1 MRAAAAILGLAVG
14 WPAAAADVLGVGQM
28 LADPGSTVRV
38 PVRVRDLNASLL
50 NEGDGP
56 DNEIQ
61 SFAFQVVFPAL
72 HVDGIGFDHAGVT
85 AGRTAFFSQV
95 TPAAD
100 NLYVLKAFD
109 EGSNPLAF
117 TLDAPAPGNTIGELV
132 ILIDPTTPIGSSIP
146 LQLQSLNAAL
156 IDDSATESETVGNG
170 HLVLSHGL
178 VIVGPDAIFANSFE

>member
-1 MRAAAAILGLAVG
+1 MRATAAILGMALA
-14 WPAAAADVLGVGQM
+14 WPAPAADWLRVAQV

-38 PVRVRDLNASLL
+38 PVRVRDLGASLL

-56 DNEIQ
+56 DREIQ
-61 SFAFQVVFPAL
+61 SFAFQVVFPAT

-109 EGSNPLAF
+109 EASNPLAF

-132 ILIDPTTPIGSSIP
+132 VTIDPATPIGSAIP
-146 LQLQSLNAAL
+146 LQLQNFNAAL
-156 IDDSATESETVGNG
+156 IDDSATESETVANG
-170 HLVLSHGL
+170 HLLLVDGL
-178 VIVGPDAIFANSFE
+178 IIIGPDAIFASSFE